1 MFRDRVDEI
10 KAIISNDFVTLTED
24 PEVIA
29 INDFLS
35 PLDITYLLDTA
46 KGLTE
51 SISEESIE
59 TYRLSPYCHDFIRVI
74 SHNIA
79 QIVNK
84 PIEHLNYINLYNLKE
99 DQSLR
104 IRGLSLPKIQESK
117 QATSPNGKVEAIGLI
132 ALSDMPFRLCS
143 VPSSANAGTLT
154 LAKTVDV
161 DPEMCNNSI
170 VDCSTSDKDIWF
182 CTFKFAEHPREI
194 NEVIL

>member
-51 SISEESIE
+51 SISEETIE
-59 TYRLSPYCHDFIRVI
+59 TYRLSPYSNDFIRVI

-84 PIEHLNYINLYNLKE
+84 PIEHLNYINLYNLK
-99 DQSLR
+99 DFH
-104 IRGLSLPKIQESK
+104 
-117 QATSPNGKVEAIGLI
+117 GK
-132 ALSDMPFRLCS
+132 PCF
-143 VPSSANAGTLT
+143 
-154 LAKTVDV
+154 
-161 DPEMCNNSI
+161 
-170 VDCSTSDKDIWF
+170 F
-182 CTFKFAEHPREI
+182 
-194 NEVIL
+194 